1 MERMKKVSRV
11 GLYGVLGN
19 ILLMVLKLISGFL
32 FSSQA
37 MIADGINST
46 MDIFSSFMTMMGGK
60 IALQPRD
67 EDHQFGHGKAE
78 FLFSLFV
85 SLSMIGGAFFILL
98 DALQGLFG
106 GHESHFSVLLVLV
119 CFVTIFTKL
128 ILYFYSKKIFLETGS
143 LLVQSNMIDHRND
156 IVIVTFTFV
165 SILLSSFHL
174 SFFDSLTSMG
184 ISLWIFWSGFKI
196 FLDSYA
202 ILMAHAMNDNL
213 SKKIQKYI
221 LRNPNVLGI
230 TKFETAPAG
239 YQYLLI
245 LSILVDGNMTTFQSH
260 EIADQLEK
268 KLLKKYSELLMVTVH
283 VNPTDQKEKNKH

>member
-128 ILYFYSKKIFLETGS
+128 ILYF
-143 LLVQSNMIDHRND
+143 
-156 IVIVTFTFV
+156 
-165 SILLSSFHL
+165 
-174 SFFDSLTSMG
+174 
-184 ISLWIFWSGFKI
+184 
-196 FLDSYA
+196 
-202 ILMAHAMNDNL
+202 
-213 SKKIQKYI
+213 
-221 LRNPNVLGI
+221 
-230 TKFETAPAG
+230 
-239 YQYLLI
+239 
-245 LSILVDGNMTTFQSH
+245 
-260 EIADQLEK
+260 
-268 KLLKKYSELLMVTVH
+268 
-283 VNPTDQKEKNKH
+283 